1 MSDRLTAMD
10 IEKQEFKRS
19 LRGFDPDDVKLF
31 LRSVA
36 EEVQRLNL
44 DNADLREEQGRLKS
58 EVEKYRTREKTLQDT
73 LVAAQKMS
81 DELASK
87 SRAEADLLVK
97 EARMKAERLLQ
108 QSQDQLSRLEDEVA
122 QARLEADAFERR
134 LRGAIE
140 QHLELLDLRKAKRG
154 DIGGLHVLRR
164 ATSSK
169 SG

>member
-1 MSDRLTAMD
+1 MSERLTAMD

-81 DELASK
+81 DELATKSK
-87 SRAEADLLVK
+87 AEADLLVR
-97 EARMKAERLLQ
+97 EARIKAERLLQ
-108 QSQDQLSRLEDEVA
+108 QSQDQLSRLEDEVS

-164 ATSSK
+164 ATGSE

>member
-19 LRGFDPDDVKLF
+19 MRGFDPDEVKLF

-58 EVEKYRTREKTLQDT
+58 EVEKYRAREKTLQDT

-81 DELASK
+81 DELTSK

-108 QSQDQLSRLEDEVA
+108 QSQDQLSRL
-122 QARLEADAFERR
+122 
-134 LRGAIE
+134 
-140 QHLELLDLRKAKRG
+140 
-154 DIGGLHVLRR
+154 
-164 ATSSK
+164 
-169 SG
+169 